1 MKDVK
6 AFALTS
12 DLIVLVG
19 LVILGRGVETPLLT
33 VLKCIPGL
41 TLPQYS
47 GSLIYLGLDFST

>member
-19 LVILGRGVETPLLT
+19 LVTLGRGVT
-33 VLKCIPGL
+33 VLKFIPGL

-47 GSLIYLGLDFST
+47 GSLIYLELDFST